1 MKILFYN
8 KCKKKLNKDENGND
22 LNILNENEADTIKLN
37 PDEEN
42 LRNELSQKLRPH
54 EVE

>member
-1 MKILFYN
+1 
-8 KCKKKLNKDENGND
+8 
-22 LNILNENEADTIKLN
+22 LNENEADTIDTIKLN

-42 LRNELSQKLRPH
+42 LRNELNQKLRPH